1 MCVDNDSRPP
11 ITPTAEGSAG
21 SRDFRLTSKRVQAFV
36 TQHTKL

>member
-11 ITPTAEGSAG
+11 ITPTAEGSAW
-21 SRDFRLTSKRVQAFV
+21 RDLRLTSKRVQAFV